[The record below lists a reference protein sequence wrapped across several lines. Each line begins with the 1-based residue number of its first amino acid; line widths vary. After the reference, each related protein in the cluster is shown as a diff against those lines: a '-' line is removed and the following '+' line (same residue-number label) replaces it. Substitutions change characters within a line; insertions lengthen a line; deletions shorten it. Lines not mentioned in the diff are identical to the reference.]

1 MSDVLFRELSDD
13 CAAGAQE
20 FWRLPS
26 GFDVLLAE
34 WSKAGPVAYVE
45 SEYFGGVGEENSAV
59 WRDGY
64 LALGPLHLLEG
75 EPVPAQGSPVAQAL
89 RELGIRTEGSSGEFA
104 AVGLDRHRA
113 SEDWIR

>member
-1 MSDVLFRELSDD
+1 MSDVLFHELGSD
-13 CAAGAQE
+13 CAVGPPE

-26 GFDVLLAE
+26 GFDLMLAA

-64 LALGPLHLLEG
+64 LALGPPHLLEG

-89 RELGIRTEGSSGEFA
+89 RELGIRAAGSSDEFA

-113 SEDWIR
+113 SEDWIC